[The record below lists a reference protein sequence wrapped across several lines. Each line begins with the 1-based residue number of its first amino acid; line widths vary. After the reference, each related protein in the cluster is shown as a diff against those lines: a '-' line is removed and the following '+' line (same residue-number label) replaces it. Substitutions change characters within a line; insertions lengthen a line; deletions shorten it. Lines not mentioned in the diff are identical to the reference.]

1 MAAEWP
7 QEMGQHPGCDR
18 VSLIEREEP
27 RLGRANQG
35 KKMSTGVVAWP
46 GEWKQR
52 ETRHKRK
59 ETSCRPLSSSRL
71 ITRRAKKYP
80 AVICIYEKLSQGL
93 NGYFAPSA
101 RGFNKSVYTSRG
113 YAVLMPDIVYKV
125 NDPGRTA
132 GKRFSL
138 VDLAR
143 EALKQN
149 AIYRFRIKAAIFL
162 LVTSISF

>member
-80 AVICIYEKLSQGL
+80 AVICIYEKLSPERLFCAIRPGVQQIRL
-93 NGYFAPSA
+93 HQPRL
-101 RGFNKSVYTSRG
+101 RGFDARHRLQG
-113 YAVLMPDIVYKV
+113 QRPRPDGGEKIF
-125 NDPGRTA
+125 
-132 GKRFSL
+132 FS
-138 VDLAR
+138 
-143 EALKQN
+143 
-149 AIYRFRIKAAIFL
+149 
-162 LVTSISF
+162 